1 MPITKK
7 DVEHVARLARLA
19 LTEEEKE
26 LYTRQL
32 ERILSYMEK
41 LKELDTEGVEPTS
54 HPLAVKNVW
63 REDEAVEWKNPDEVL
78 SGSPEREERYFKVK
92 KVLEHD

>member
-26 LYTRQL
+26 LYTQQL
-32 ERILSYMEK
+32 ERILAHIGK
-41 LKELDTEGVEPTS
+41 LSELNTDGVEPTA
-54 HPLAVKNVW
+54 HPLSIKNVW
-63 REDEAVEWKNPDEVL
+63 REDVMIASEVTEEL
-78 SGSPEREERYFKVK
+78 LKGAPEREERYIKVK
-92 KVLEHD
+92 RILEST